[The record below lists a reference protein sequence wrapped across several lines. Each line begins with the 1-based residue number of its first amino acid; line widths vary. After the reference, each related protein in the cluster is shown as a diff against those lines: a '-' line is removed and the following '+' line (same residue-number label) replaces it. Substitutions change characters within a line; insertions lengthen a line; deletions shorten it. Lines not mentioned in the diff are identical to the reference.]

1 MRRRGVVRGGVHL
14 YPPPFHMLLPL
25 VLPLFFLIACDY
37 AGGVALAAGL
47 AMNCTIPCG
56 DSTVK
61 EVSKRMVEEGLI
73 DAKTEQFCPPF
84 VDADPAR
91 DLTVYALGADR
102 EMALQWT
109 HKLKSLDFKLDHLKL
124 GMRYRI
130 RISTD
135 RYFEKNVTFEMT
147 SRFRKNQTSGS
158 MIKVPEIV
166 MTLPKGS
173 QALWHQHIF
182 AQVQLYSDVLNV
194 GGKWSETS
202 PDWLLTS
209 DCDREGQNTPGGNA
223 KVEDGDNFITMRGIS
238 KKTNENRQILNNNL
252 NSVSKWFCMPIPK
265 GGFASPKSSMRTIQ
279 PNKGWYRID
288 DAWNADDTFA
298 QCPWPEDCI
307 GVGSDNY
314 DPKLPTNSSLNG
326 SVSWCRKGST
336 GPLCAVCDK
345 GWTRHGKMCYQ
356 CSDGGT
362 YMRLVLGFVIVGT
375 PFFVMATFGEKVR
388 DFCE

>member
-1 MRRRGVVRGGVHL
+1 M
-14 YPPPFHMLLPL
+14 
-25 VLPLFFLIACDY
+25 
-37 AGGVALAAGL
+37 AAD
-47 AMNCTIPCG
+47 AATNCTIPCG
-56 DSTVK
+56 DSTV
-61 EVSKRMVEEGLI
+61 EAVSKRMVEEGLI
-73 DAKTEQFCPPF
+73 DAKTEQFCPHF
-84 VDADPAR
+84 VDAYPAR
-91 DLTVYALGADR
+91 DLTIYALDADR

-109 HKLKSLDFKLDHLKL
+109 QPHMNKLKSPKHKLDHLKL

-147 SRFRKNQTSGS
+147 SRFRKNQTSGN
-158 MIKVPEIV
+158 MITVPEIV

-173 QALWHQHIF
+173 QALWHQHLF
-182 AQVQLYSDVLNV
+182 AQVQLYSDVLEV

-209 DCDREGQNTPGGNA
+209 DCDREGQTTPGGNA

-238 KKTNENRQILNNNL
+238 KKTNENRQILNNDL
-252 NSVSKWFCMPIPK
+252 NSVGKWFCMPIPK

-279 PNKGWYRID
+279 PNKGWFRINKG
-288 DAWNADDTFA
+288 WFRIEADWKYSDTFA

-307 GVGSDNY
+307 GVGSDNF
-314 DPKLPTNSSLNG
+314 DLKLPTNSSLNG

-345 GWTRHGKMCYQ
+345 GWTRHGKTCYQ

-362 YMRLVLGFVIVGT
+362 YMRLVLGFVIVAT

-388 DFCE
+388 DFYTKYGSTAPTR